1 MLKILLRP
9 LIAILITC
17 STVGPSLAEYFSN
30 MGGAQT
36 VEAQQTSAEAFA
48 GMALLMSGLSA
59 LELADEAGAKS
70 QLTAATS
77 TIKEAAGQFQLLSEK
92 YANLPLDVKF
102 PDALTELAQTSE
114 VSAEK
119 IATAGDVLAL
129 TSQSLTTTA
138 DVLDKFVDDP
148 TTDNYTALRK
158 SIENTLRIGDLSS
171 KLLQ

>member
-9 LIAILITC
+9 LAIIFATC
-17 STVGPSLAEYFSN
+17 LAIGPSAAGYFSN

-36 VEAQQTSAEAFA
+36 VEAQQTSGKAFA

-59 LELADEAGAKS
+59 LELSDEAGAKS
-70 QLTAATS
+70 QLTAATN
-77 TIKEAAGQFQLLSEK
+77 TIKEAAGEFQLLSEK

-138 DVLDKFVDDP
+138 DVLDKFVNDP